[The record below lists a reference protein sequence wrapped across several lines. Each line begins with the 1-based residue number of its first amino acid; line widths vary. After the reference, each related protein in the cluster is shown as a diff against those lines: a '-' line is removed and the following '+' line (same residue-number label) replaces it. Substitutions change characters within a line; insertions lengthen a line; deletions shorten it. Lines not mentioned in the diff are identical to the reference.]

1 MVFRGVDQRKI
12 PFSFLKEVSASY
24 DGAKQFKKLQGEPFK
39 VNMAKNDKVK
49 IKFQFYKW
57 MEEPD
62 FDIELAEIKKGVLKI
77 SYDPKK
83 GKWSEG

>member
-1 MVFRGVDQRKI
+1 
-12 PFSFLKEVSASY
+12 
-24 DGAKQFKKLQGEPFK
+24 
-39 VNMAKNDKVK
+39 MAKNDKVK

>member
-1 MVFRGVDQRKI
+1 
-12 PFSFLKEVSASY
+12 
-24 DGAKQFKKLQGEPFK
+24 
-39 VNMAKNDKVK
+39 MAKNDKVK

-57 MEEPD
+57 MAEPD
-62 FDIELAEIKKGVLKI
+62 FDIEFTEIKKGVFKI